1 MFRENAINCKAVSSP
16 TFLGKSQLCLSIL
29 TVMYISNIIL
39 NYVANTLYV
48 LYSENLAGHL
58 NAYYLIQKNCCEE
71 LNFLKLI
78 KDLQAPIEVS
88 TYDRIHNILEFGKYY
103 IGSKDFKIFNSIEEI
118 IKLKV
123 NNNSSPK
130 KKYTFNEL
138 QELESKI
145 VLIRDHKPSTDKLSS
160 DKIEYFLN
168 VRFVCSCLYTY
179 IHVYI
184 IHDAHI
190 CDQI

>member
-1 MFRENAINCKAVSSP
+1 
-16 TFLGKSQLCLSIL
+16 
-29 TVMYISNIIL
+29 MYISTIVL

-48 LYSENLAGHL
+48 LYSENLVGHL
-58 NAYYLIQKNCCEE
+58 NAYCLIQKNCCEE

-88 TYDRIHNILEFGKYY
+88 TYDRIHDILEFGKYY

-118 IKLKV
+118 IRLKV
-123 NNNSSPK
+123 NSNSSPK

-145 VLIRDHKPSTDKLSS
+145 VLIRDHKPSTDEIVLIRDHKSSTDKLSS

-168 VRFVCSCLYTY
+168 VRFVCTYVVVY
-179 IHVYI
+179 IHTYMFI
-184 IHDAHI
+184 
-190 CDQI
+190 